1 MQTKKREATD
11 LQVGPH
17 SDEEVSLLQN
27 LGFEKLCVSD
37 GRLRRVDGAGCDNN
51 ENLMIRAC

>member
-1 MQTKKREATD
+1 MREATD

-37 GRLRRVDGAGCDNN
+37 GLLRRVDGAGSDNN